1 MLFENSISDHGMN
14 AMLTLLESA
23 IREGEANAR
32 YELIRDLHNTEK
44 EN

>member
-32 YELIRDLHNTEK
+32 YELIRDLEH
-44 EN
+44 ENQE